1 MTQASLRPRD
11 ATELVALAA
20 LWGGSFVFMR
30 LGAGEFGPIAL
41 VALRVA
47 GAALLLVPLL
57 ALRGQFGALRRHWR
71 AILVVGVLNSALPFL
86 GFAYAALSITAGL
99 SAIFNATAPLFAAL
113 VAWAWLGDRLAWTR
127 WLGIGVG
134 FAGVAILA
142 WSNAAHPA
150 AFKPGG
156 SGWAVFACIAASV
169 CYGVAANVTKRR
181 LTGVA
186 PLAVAAGSQVGV
198 TLVVA
203 LPAWWW
209 WPAATPSTTA
219 WLAVTIL
226 AFVCTGI
233 AYVMYFRLIAN
244 AGPGN
249 AIAVTYLV
257 PLFGALWG
265 GLLLGEGVTA
275 AMIGGGAVILLGTAL
290 ATGML
295 GARGAARDRLPES
308 SRPDY
313 RAPR

>member
-1 MTQASLRPRD
+1 MTQTSLRPRD

-30 LGAGEFGPIAL
+30 LGAGEFGPVAL

-57 ALRGQFGALRRHWR
+57 ALRGQFGAMRRHWR
-71 AILVVGVLNSALPFL
+71 PVLVVGVLNSALPFL
-86 GFAYAALSITAGL
+86 GYAYAALSITAGL

-113 VAWAWLGDRLAWTR
+113 VAWAWFGDRLAWTR

-134 FAGVAILA
+134 IAGVALLSGSSA
-142 WSNAAHPA
+142 GDPA

-156 SGWAVFACIAASV
+156 SGWAVLACIAASV
-169 CYGVAANVTKRR
+169 CYGIAANVTRHR

-186 PLAVAAGSQVGV
+186 PLAVAAGSQVGAA
-198 TLVVA
+198 LVLA

-219 WLAVTIL
+219 WLAATAL
-226 AFVCTGI
+226 AFFCTGI
-233 AYVMYFRLIAN
+233 AYIMYFRLIAN

-265 GLLLGEGVTA
+265 GLLLGEDVTA
-275 AMIGGGAVILLGTAL
+275 EMLGGGAVILLGTAL

-295 GARGAARDRLPES
+295 GARNAAVGRLPES
-308 SRPDY
+308 RQPDY